1 MISVVDEPGGYG
13 DYEPDPYY
21 GGWEPD
27 ETDRASVR
35 FFGLFPL
42 DERHFDPEWGHF
54 TDRDM
59 DSAARFDPND
69 DELIQMYAA
78 ALFLRGWRL
87 ARRVRLPALAL
98 LLRWLLCD
106 RVRETGHD
114 SAGPLGGDRRP
125 AADRTPPVA
134 LLRARTVLTCAPPAR
149 VCCPAGMTG

>member
-1 MISVVDEPGGYG
+1 MVSVVDEPGGYG
-13 DYEPDPYY
+13 DYEPDPELRRL
-21 GGWEPD
+21 GARR
-27 ETDRASVR
+27 DRSRERR

-54 TDRDM
+54 TDREM
-59 DSAARFDPND
+59 DSAARFDPDD
-69 DELIQMYAA
+69 DELIEMYAA

-114 SAGPLGGDRRP
+114 VGWPARRRP
-125 AADRTPPVA
+125 ASGR
-134 LLRARTVLTCAPPAR
+134 
-149 VCCPAGMTG
+149 